1 MKSVFNKI
9 EKEKSKEIEFPV
21 LAEALVRDE
30 SFVVLFLSKNTGV
43 VVKGNLSK
51 DVGYLRS
58 NFVSVTNETRW
69 RILSPEESIV
79 VSYEEWLL
87 IKSIMLTRELIE
99 SLFDIKDGEFYHK
112 PKLEADARIKE
123 WNRRYSGKKAG
134 HVDGIGRYRVGI
146 KDKWYKVSDILD
158 MFETCV
164 FVVKT

>member
-1 MKSVFNKI
+1 MKSVFNKV

-58 NFVSVTNETRW
+58 NFVSVTNESYW

-79 VSYEEWLL
+79 LSN
-87 IKSIMLTRELIE
+87 
-99 SLFDIKDGEFYHK
+99 D
-112 PKLEADARIKE
+112 
-123 WNRRYSGKKAG
+123 
-134 HVDGIGRYRVGI
+134 
-146 KDKWYKVSDILD
+146 
-158 MFETCV
+158 
-164 FVVKT
+164 